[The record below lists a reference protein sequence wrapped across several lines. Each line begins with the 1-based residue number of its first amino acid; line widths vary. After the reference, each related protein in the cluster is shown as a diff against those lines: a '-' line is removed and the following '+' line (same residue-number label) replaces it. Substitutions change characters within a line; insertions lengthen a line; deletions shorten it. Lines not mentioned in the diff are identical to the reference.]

1 MKKHFQLST
10 YRSLPVL
17 LCLASYLGAAAQ
29 QPPPDSSMPR
39 PASGR
44 WHVLVEPYIM
54 IASLNGNVGI
64 GTLPAGN
71 INESPHDL
79 LQHLQFG
86 SMLYLEAHN
95 DRWLF
100 SSDLIYMKL
109 SQDFSPRDIVLGGHA
124 DMKQLTW
131 ELAGLRELKP
141 WFAAGIGLQLNTIR
155 SDLNVTADEGSGPV
169 SNGSSLSKT
178 WVDPVLIAAI
188 KMPLKHKLALRI
200 RGDIGGFGIGSKVCW
215 QLQGYVDY
223 HLSKLF
229 QVSAGYRA
237 IKEDYEKGSDD
248 DYFLYNTISFG
259 PVIRVGFN
267 F

>member
-1 MKKHFQLST
+1 MKTFFLF
-10 YRSLPVL
+10 LMG
-17 LCLASYLGAAAQ
+17 LGCATAVSGQ
-29 QPPPDSSMPR
+29 QAKPDSALAR
-39 PASGR
+39 PPEKSR
-44 WHVLVEPYIM
+44 WHILIEPYIM
-54 IASLNGNVGI
+54 VGSLNGNVGV

-109 SQDFSPRDIVLGGHA
+109 SQDFSPRDVVLGGHA

-131 ELAGLRELKP
+131 ELAALRELKP
-141 WFAAGIGLQLNTIR
+141 WFAAGIGLELNSVK
-155 SDLNVTADEGSGPV
+155 SDLSVTTDEGSGPV
-169 SNGSSLSKT
+169 SNGNSLSKT

-188 KMPLKHKLALRI
+188 KMPLKHKLALRF

-223 HLSKLF
+223 HLTKLF

-237 IKEDYEKGSDD
+237 IKVDYEKGSGG
-248 DYFLYNTISFG
+248 DYFLYNIISFG
-259 PVIRVGFN
+259 PVLRVGFN